1 MMMSPRSLLGAAAL
15 ALALP
20 VMAANVVSVKDFG
33 AVGDG
38 VANDTA
44 AIQAALDAVAA
55 RGGGTVLVPAGT
67 YVVAP
72 SGVATWLRVGSAT
85 TVRGEGEAATVF
97 RVADRAGDYR
107 TVFGQAAGV
116 VRDVRLTG
124 FRIDQNPAG
133 NVTAD
138 IRAGDAAR
146 HQYALYFTSF
156 DGVVIEGVAVDPAT
170 GVNTFALNGAGTRG
184 GVIRGCRVRFVK
196 GRTTDPSGTYDNSA
210 VYVDGA
216 AFAVTGN
223 RFESGG
229 RPGDAMTGIE
239 IHTGPGGTVSGN
251 LVSGYFVGINAVGTA
266 RALPEVASNDFGI
279 VGNVFS
285 GVASG
290 IQLWAL
296 TGRTLRN
303 VTVAGNAISVA
314 NATVVA
320 NTYAGITL
328 QNEALSGQ
336 ALGDFDGIVI
346 SGNTVAMAREDR
358 AGYAFSEAAGI
369 LAAPQGSV
377 RNLIVANN
385 VVRDAPSQGL
395 RVESKTGSVT
405 GLVVQGNLIVDAGN
419 NAAAGPYRI
428 GLILAGRITGG
439 QVRGNVLVDT
449 GVPLNGVTGLHTA
462 AVAAGS
468 ELRLEGNDLSA
479 ADPAARLGVAAGQ
492 NVFAQRRVTLPYGPL
507 VTPDATQGRTFTVT
521 ATNRVPF
528 SIATA
533 TGGVPGQRITIQVK
547 NGAGG
552 ALGSVSF
559 AQGYKLA
566 GSFVPP
572 ASGFGRSV
580 ELEWDGAAWVET
592 GRSGADVPN

>member
-1 MMMSPRSLLGAAAL
+1 MVMSPRSLLGAAAL

-20 VMAANVVSVKDFG
+20 VMADVVSVKDFG
-33 AVGDG
+33 ARGDG
-38 VANDTA
+38 ATNDTA

-55 RGGGTVLVPAGT
+55 RGGGTVQVPAGT

-72 SGVATWLRVGSAT
+72 SGVATWLRVGSDT

-97 RVADRAGDYR
+97 RVASGAGDYR
-107 TVFGQAAGV
+107 TIFGQAAGI
-116 VRDVRLTG
+116 VRNVRLTG
-124 FRIDQNPAG
+124 FRVDQNPAG
-133 NVTAD
+133 NVKAD
-138 IRAGDAAR
+138 IRAGQAAR
-146 HQYALYFTSF
+146 HQYAFYFTAF
-156 DGVVIEGVAVDPAT
+156 DGVEIEGVAVDPAT
-170 GVNTFALNGAGTRG
+170 GVNTFALNGPGTRG

-216 AFAVTGN
+216 AFTVTGN

-251 LVSGYFVGINAVGTA
+251 LVSGYYVGINAVGA
-266 RALPEVASNDFGI
+266 AKALPEVASNDFGI
-279 VGNVFS
+279 VGNAFT

-320 NTYAGITL
+320 NTYGGVTL

-358 AGYAFSEAAGI
+358 AGYAFSETAGI

-385 VVRDAPSQGL
+385 VIRDAPSQGL

-405 GLVVQGNLIVDAGN
+405 GLVVQGNVIVDAGN

-428 GLILAGRITGG
+428 GLVLAGRITGG

-449 GVPLNGVTGLHTA
+449 GVPLNGLTGIHAA
-462 AVAAGS
+462 AVAPGS
-468 ELRLEGNDLSA
+468 DLQLEGNELSV

-492 NVFAQRRVTLPYGPL
+492 NVFAQRRVTLPYGP
-507 VTPDATQGRTFTVT
+507 VVSPDATRGRSFVVT
-521 ATNRVPF
+521 ATNGVPF
-528 SIATA
+528 TVAVA
-533 TGGVPGQRITIQVK
+533 TGGVPGQRISIHLK

-552 ALGSVSF
+552 PLGGVTW
-559 AQGYKLA
+559 ARGYKLA
-566 GSFVPP
+566 GSFVAP
-572 ASGFGRSV
+572 ADGFGRIV